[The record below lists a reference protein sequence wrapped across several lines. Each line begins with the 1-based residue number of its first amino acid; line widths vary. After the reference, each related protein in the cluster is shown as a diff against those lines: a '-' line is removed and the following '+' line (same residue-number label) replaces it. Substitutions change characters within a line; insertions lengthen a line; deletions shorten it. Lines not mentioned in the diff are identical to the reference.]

1 VVLFRRLIMGD
12 FLNLVFV
19 VVAALV
25 GLGIYGSI
33 KKGIDSKKV
42 ADIKKQTEEANA
54 EVSAATAEADQKRKE
69 ADSARDTDSNTIALD
84 KFNKRF
90 GG

>member
-1 VVLFRRLIMGD
+1 MDLFGWLTAI
-12 FLNLVFV
+12 VI
-19 VVAALV
+19 AALV
-25 GLGIYGSI
+25 AFGFYGSFQ
-33 KKGIDSKKV
+33 KGSATSRKV
-42 ADIKKQTEEANA
+42 EAIKKQIQEANA
-54 EVSAATAEADQKRKE
+54 EVRTATSKADEAKKE